1 MCNKIKA
8 NIDNIFMK
16 RKTMF
21 KHLTAPFMLIAFC
34 LGLMVSCS
42 EKEYPAEGGQSEEKE
57 TTYTFN
63 LGIEEFPILP
73 AQTEL
78 IVNGKK
84 EESEV
89 EVAKPATRTIEFTVA
104 QRGNYPSVGLKEGGT
119 IDVYLLLYP
128 SETGYYGTKIFYS
141 KNPVRLR
148 VKNGKLYM
156 AHRQVEFVGGKYTD
170 LGTEKQLKFNGNMAF
185 NNKDNWMLSAIYAP
199 GGTFNNGELL
209 FEGSMPKRFLNAG
222 EKLTVGTDIKIP
234 FVLGTVNGN
243 TRSIGVALEM
253 TSKVLRGQP
262 GDNDPKNYMFSIKK
276 DAQGKEIT
284 NYGFYPI
291 GTLFCMRFKND
302 MKSIQVDPKLM
313 GQAYWLG
320 RNGGSIDANKRKY
333 DYSIKKVF
341 CRSTSN
347 KGVFNLGKDLLF
359 TPNGNTTQSFDVQNI
374 DINVDGKESPWL
386 YFWQYSQGGAEDNS
400 LEITF
405 NMFNKDLYMDKLA
418 RVYTLS
424 ASNLKNSQ
432 GKQYYKT
439 VKLRNTLA
447 ITPLYTVGPTFTSHI
462 DGNLTWGNSGQSNA
476 KIDENGQRGVGRVY
490 GFSELREN
498 GGRFTNPFTIKD
510 PDGRAT
516 PADKLKWVLP
526 TEEVV
531 FSVFPKQIKGLSNI
545 IKGYTW
551 KQTVDGS
558 QLVTVDGENVTDRAV
573 YYYDGVKDIHGLN
586 QKDGNSLRI
595 YYAIRYVGTKYVS
608 AWRYIEKGRWNG
620 DLSNPNDQA
629 IASKYIIQSRALAL
643 DIGSHKTN
651 GKYQFDYDK
660 AKQYLEEHIIKNSFW
675 SDDVKDGD
683 KLNINSI
690 DNLKPD
696 VIKREFSLVGNWLLS
711 GRNNTGSTFT
721 FWLHPGEET
730 RIIFAKLFQVS
741 NQDRENM
748 SIVTAKKQGNRS
760 TLSMVLPFLM
770 PGQGK

>member
-1 MCNKIKA
+1 
-8 NIDNIFMK
+8 MK
-16 RKTMF
+16 KETMA
-21 KHLTAPFMLIAFC
+21 KYLTVSYMLLACC
-34 LGLMVSCS
+34 LGLMTSCS
-42 EKEYPAEGGQSEEKE
+42 NEEYSTNTESLPEKEVSYTLNIDIAE
-57 TTYTFN
+57 
-63 LGIEEFPILP
+63 IPILP
-73 AQTEL
+73 AQTQL
-78 IVNGKK
+78 ITDTKK

-89 EVAKPATRTIEFTVA
+89 EAPKPTTRSIELTVP
-104 QRGNYPSVGLKEGGT
+104 QTGNYPSVSLKDGSK
-119 IDVYLLLYP
+119 ISVYLMLYP
-128 SETGYYGTKIFYS
+128 KTGYYGHKVFYS
-141 KNPVRLR
+141 KKPVELT
-148 VKNGKLYM
+148 VKKGKLYM
-156 AHRQVEFVGGKYTD
+156 LSQQVEFLGGKYRV
-170 LGTEKQLKFNGNMAF
+170 GNNERALKFNGEMAF
-185 NNKDNWMLSAIYAP
+185 HNKDHWMLSAIYAP
-199 GGTFNNGELL
+199 GGTLNTANGELS
-209 FEGSMPKRFLNAG
+209 FQGSMPTRFLNAG
-222 EKLTVGTDIKIP
+222 EKLTVGSDLNIP
-234 FVLGTVNGN
+234 FILGTINN
-243 TRSIGVALEM
+243 NKTRSTGVELEM
-253 TSKVLRGQP
+253 DWDKTKVQEYNTGSP
-262 GDNDPKNYMFSIKK
+262 EANKPENYTFKIKK
-276 DAQGKEIT
+276 SV
-284 NYGFYPI
+284 NFGFYPV

-302 MKSIQVDPKLM
+302 MKSIQVRPELM

-347 KGVFNLGKDLLF
+347 KGVFHIGRDLDF
-359 TPNGNTTQSFDVQNI
+359 QPNGTTTQSFDVQNV

-424 ASNLKNSQ
+424 ASNLQNSQ

-476 KIDENGQRGVGRVY
+476 KIDENGKRGVGRVY
-490 GFSELREN
+490 SFQELREN
-498 GGRFTNPFTIKD
+498 NGRFTNPFTIKD

-526 TEEVV
+526 TEKVV

-545 IKGYTW
+545 RGNYLR
-551 KQTVDGS
+551 KQTVDGT
-558 QLVTVDGENVTDRAV
+558 QLVTVDGENVTDHAV

-620 DLSNPNDQA
+620 DLSNPNDEA
-629 IASKYIIQSRALAL
+629 IASKYIIQSRALTL

-651 GKYQFDYDK
+651 GSYQFNYDK
-660 AKQYLEEHIIKNSFW
+660 AKQYLEDHIIKNSFW

-690 DNLKPD
+690 DYLKPD

-711 GRNNTGSTFT
+711 TRNNTGSTFT
-721 FWLHPGEET
+721 FWLHPEGET
-730 RIIFAKLFQVS
+730 RIIFAPLFQVS
-741 NQDRENM
+741 NQDRENLVK
-748 SIVTAKKQGNRS
+748 ITAKKQGFGS